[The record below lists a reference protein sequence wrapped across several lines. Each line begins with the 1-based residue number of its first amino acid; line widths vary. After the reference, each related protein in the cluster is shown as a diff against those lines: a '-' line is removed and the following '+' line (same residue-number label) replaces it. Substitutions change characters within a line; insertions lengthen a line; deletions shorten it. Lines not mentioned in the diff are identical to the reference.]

1 MAIVTTGAPRG
12 QERAAYALKN
22 LAHGNAA
29 NKVAIIAAGAVDP
42 LIVMR
47 EQRDASERL
56 KLYARVALYEL
67 DLAAIASRS
76 QTLQA
81 ENESLAAEN
90 WRLRAHV
97 EELDESYEHPRQLD
111 LASQ

>member
-1 MAIVTTGAPRG
+1 MTLSKNASRHGHRSAQQRLG
-12 QERAAYALKN
+12 FFEALYLEK
-22 LAHGNAA
+22 GIC
-29 NKVAIIAAGAVDP
+29 VVVGFY
-42 LIVMR
+42 VMR
-47 EQRDASERL
+47 EQRDASGRL
-56 KLYARVALYEL
+56 KLFARVALNEL

-90 WRLRAHV
+90 GRLRAHV

-111 LASQ
+111 RIEVAQ

>member
-1 MAIVTTGAPRG
+1 
-12 QERAAYALKN
+12 
-22 LAHGNAA
+22 
-29 NKVAIIAAGAVDP
+29 
-42 LIVMR
+42 MR

-76 QTLQA
+76 QTPQA